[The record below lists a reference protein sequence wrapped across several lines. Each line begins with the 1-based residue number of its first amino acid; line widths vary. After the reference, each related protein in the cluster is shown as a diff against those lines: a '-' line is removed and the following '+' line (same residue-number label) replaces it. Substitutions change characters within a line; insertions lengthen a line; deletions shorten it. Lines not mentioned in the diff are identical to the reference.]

1 MRRLEEQADRPRFVY
16 TVTFHVNSKRRVHS
30 FWFLNLD
37 TARRFYESVK
47 QYPRVLDY
55 RMYRTPISDS
65 TEYDGKLEEGP
76 ILPAG
81 I

>member
-1 MRRLEEQADRPRFVY
+1 MEEQADRPRFVY
-16 TVTFHVNSKRRVHS
+16 TVTFHVNPKRRVHS
-30 FWFLNLD
+30 FWFLNPD

-55 RMYRTPISDS
+55 RMYRTPISDA